1 MSFQPGDSASE
12 LLQQTQDVNDTSVI
26 SNNTRVTNVDS
37 VGEKHANGVAQAD
50 RSAPNGDGDVSGSPE
65 YYLEDDPLER
75 SVEEAPERED
85 CLCGLKYGSAPHH
98 IMPYPPRRYRSELRQ
113 VAKEVLAGITTSFAQ
128 VPGSIA
134 FAAIAGV
141 DPLLGLHPA
150 WIIGFFTS
158 AFGSRPGM
166 INGATG
172 VRAATV
178 APFIEEHGVGML
190 FWIVLMI
197 SVWQFLFALLS
208 LPRFIKLVPRPA
220 MIGFANGL
228 AIIIFLGQFYAFRH
242 DCGPDSSLETPCPEG
257 VQDDDWRSGAEL
269 GWMIFQ
275 VFLTLLG
282 CVLGAKFVKGL
293 PPSMIGIVVS
303 IFFEW
308 AILRQVGYSTPTI
321 GETSR
326 VDGGLPKFF
335 WTDSQY
341 SSDDIPPL
349 NGDTFVTTLWPAFI
363 AAAAGAVEAVMTM
376 EVVNDITE
384 TTNPAPNQQL
394 YALSAGN
401 FVSGLF
407 GTMGGGATIGESIL
421 NCMNGANGHYRISGI
436 VASFMMFLY
445 ILVAGRAIEQI
456 PTTSLVGVM
465 FLIAFTAFEWES
477 LLMILGAALPKQWRE
492 GEFMSRYTIRKITRI
507 DALCIILVVVVT
519 LLMDLFTGVA
529 AGIVLVSVAYCWQT
543 GLGIQAHTQTLRD
556 KSTGQAVKRIYRIDG
571 PLFFSSALR
580 FPDLFRYK
588 EDPPVVEA
596 HFDNPTTDLYDF
608 SALHALNVVGE
619 KYKKLNK
626 EFHVKKLS
634 PTSLKVLTKAD
645 DLVRHFVYTVQEEE
659 DPEEVPLT
667 TPFRNHVAQ
676 QAYNQ
681 KETSPT
687 LRRRESFV

>member
-1 MSFQPGDSASE
+1 MSNDLGTSAAQLLASADHDGETPNLANTAVTE
-12 LLQQTQDVNDTSVI
+12 LDD
-26 SNNTRVTNVDS
+26 R
-37 VGEKHANGVAQAD
+37 KPAANGSSNAQLM
-50 RSAPNGDGDVSGSPE
+50 DGDE
-65 YYLEDDPLER
+65 YVLEDDPVGGSAEDDG
-75 SVEEAPERED
+75 PERED
-85 CLCGLKYGSAPHH
+85 CACGLKYGNAPHH
-98 IMPYPPRRYRSELRQ
+98 IMPYAPKRYRNDLKQ
-113 VAKEVLAGITTSFAQ
+113 IGKEVLAGITTSFAQ

-178 APFIEEHGVGML
+178 APFIDEHGVGML

-197 SVWQFLFALLS
+197 SVWQFLFALIS

-220 MIGFANGL
+220 MIGFTNGL
-228 AIIIFLGQFYAFRH
+228 AIIIFLGQFYAFEY
-242 DCGPDSSLETPCPEG
+242 DCGPTSSLEKPCPDG
-257 VQDDDWRSGAEL
+257 VQDGDYRSGAEL

-282 CVLGAKFVKGL
+282 CVLGAKYVKGL
-293 PPSMIGIVVS
+293 PPSMVGIILSV
-303 IFFEW
+303 FFEW

-335 WTDSQY
+335 WADSQY
-341 SSDDIPPL
+341 TSDDIPPL

-376 EVVNDITE
+376 EVVNDLTE
-384 TTNPAPNQQL
+384 TDNPAPNQQL
-394 YALSAGN
+394 YALSLGN

-407 GTMGGGATIGESIL
+407 GTMGGGATIGESML
-421 NCMNGANGHYRISGI
+421 NCMNGANGYYRISGI
-436 VASFMMFLY
+436 VASVMMFLY
-445 ILVAGRAIEQI
+445 ILVAGPAIEQL

-465 FLIAFTAFEWES
+465 FLIAYTAFEWES
-477 LLMILGAALPKQWRE
+477 LLMIMGAAMPQKWRE
-492 GEFMSRYTIRKITRI
+492 STWWKRWTIRKITRV

-543 GLGIQAHTQTLRD
+543 GFGISARTQTVRD
-556 KSTGQAVKRIYRIDG
+556 KRTGEAVKRIYRING
-571 PLFFSSALR
+571 PLFFASALR
-580 FPDLFRYK
+580 FPDLFQYK
-588 EDPPVVEA
+588 EDPAVIEA

-619 KYKKLNK
+619 KYKKFDK
-626 EFHVKKLS
+626 QFHVKKLS
-634 PTSLKVLTKAD
+634 PTSLKLLTKAD
-645 DLVRHFVYTVQEEE
+645 DLVRHFAYVVEEQEE
-659 DPEEVPLT
+659 PEEVPLHA
-667 TPFRNHVAQ
+667 PYRPHAAQ
-676 QAYNQ
+676 AAYQ
-681 KETSPT
+681 HPPASLK
-687 LRRRESFV
+687 RQESMV